1 LVSFYIF
8 LRTFQYNLLLD
19 YWSIWRFIIID
30 SKKTLK
36 RKAIAQSC
44 SALLQENQYY
54 NISISKL
61 ASTAG
66 IGKGT
71 IYEYFEN
78 KEDIVFEL
86 MTCLQETYDEKLE
99 VLLKRNNSTIEK
111 INSLFM
117 LFLNDD
123 EIIRKQRDIYKQF
136 LVICLSTA
144 SIKMRQ
150 YNSTVR
156 DKYINIL
163 YSIIDNEVVA
173 TNIYDNIIAM
183 FINSNT
189 LIDYNLEE
197 NIQYY
202 INKQINLLNKKGNK

>member
-1 LVSFYIF
+1 LVN
-8 LRTFQYNLLLD
+8 R
-19 YWSIWRFIIID
+19 RFIIIS
-30 SKKTLK
+30 SKKQKK

-44 SALLQENQYY
+44 SVLFQENQYY

-99 VLLKRNNSTIEK
+99 SLLYGNYTIIEK
-111 INSLFM
+111 INFLFM
-117 LFLNDD
+117 LFINDD
-123 EIIRKQRDIYKQF
+123 EIITKQRDIYKQF
-136 LVICLSTA
+136 LVICLSTG
-144 SIKMRQ
+144 SDKMKE
-150 YNSTVR
+150 YNSNIR
-156 DKYINIL
+156 NKYINIL
-163 YSIIDNEVVA
+163 DTIISDKIIA
-173 TNIYDNIIAM
+173 TNMYDSIIAM

-189 LIDYNLEE
+189 LMNYNLKK
-197 NIQYY
+197 NIQEY
-202 INKQINLLNKKGNK
+202 IIKQINTINQKGKIKC